1 MVKGFLLLTI
11 VIVLSFTMH
20 ILNSKEYRDKKIKV
34 LISIDSLQKANSKL
48 IRQNDS
54 LKLRLKKSYR
64 KSISKL

>member
-1 MVKGFLLLTI
+1 MVKGFSLLTI

-20 ILNSKEYRDKKIKV
+20 ILDSKKYRDKKIKV

-54 LKLRLKKSYR
+54 LRLRLKRLHR